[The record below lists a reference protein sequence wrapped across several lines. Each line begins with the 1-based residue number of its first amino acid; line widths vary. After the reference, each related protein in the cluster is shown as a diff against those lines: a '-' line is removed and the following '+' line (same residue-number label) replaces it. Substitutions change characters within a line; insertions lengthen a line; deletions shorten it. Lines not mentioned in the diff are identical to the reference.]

1 MHVLARGLSRT
12 HRGVHALDAVTIEL
26 KPAQIT
32 AVLGANG
39 AGKSTLLRIIALVE
53 SPGSGELMMDGRN
66 ALQQASALRDRIG
79 YVPQDIAL
87 FEELT
92 TRENLLCWARG
103 KAAADT
109 LDTLIDNLDM
119 AQFAFK
125 RVSALSG
132 GMKRRVNLAVA
143 LLNSPGLLV
152 LDEPFVGMD
161 TDQRSIVVRVLRSL
175 SAQGVTQIISS
186 HQPEVFRHLA
196 ERVLVLEHGHVAY
209 NGPMKDS
216 FLAEPMPPDA

>member
-1 MHVLARGLSRT
+1 MHVLARGLKRA
-12 HRGVHALDAVTIEL
+12 HRGVDALDAVTIEL
-26 KPAQIT
+26 KPGQIT

-53 SPGSGELMMDGRN
+53 APGGGELLMDGRN
-66 ALQQASALRDRIG
+66 ALPQPGTFRDAIG

-92 TRENLLCWARG
+92 ARENLLCWARG
-103 KAAADT
+103 KATAGT
-109 LDTLIDNLDM
+109 LDALIDSLGM
-119 AQFAFK
+119 AQFASK

-143 LLNSPGLLV
+143 LLNHPRLLV

-196 ERVLVLEHGHVAY
+196 EHVLVLEHGHVAY